1 MLGFELGHL
10 ADDALLQNLA
20 TLVSRDR
27 AVTAALLAYIAE
39 ADARRLYA
47 PAGYSSMHEYCVTEL
62 HLSDEAAGARIRAS
76 PDGRECRGTHRDGD
90 SSKEV
95 GNRGGSVASLR
106 IALYANDPF
115 ASTYRGPI

>member
-62 HLSDEAAGARIRAS
+62 HLSDEAAGARIRAARAARRY
-76 PDGRECRGTHRDGD
+76 PVLLVALVEGRLHLT
-90 SSKEV
+90 
-95 GNRGGSVASLR
+95 ALR
-106 IALYANDPF
+106 LLAPHLTDENAGELI
-115 ASTYRGPI
+115 